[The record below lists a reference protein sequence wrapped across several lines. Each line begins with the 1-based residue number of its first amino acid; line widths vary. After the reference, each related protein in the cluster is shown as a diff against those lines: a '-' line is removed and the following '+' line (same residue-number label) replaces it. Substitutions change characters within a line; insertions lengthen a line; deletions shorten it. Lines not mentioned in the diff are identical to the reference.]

1 MAQVVLGAIGAGVGS
16 AFGGAKGAQW
26 GFSAG
31 VLLAG
36 ILFPPRGQR
45 QDHGKLDDL
54 RVSGSQYGAMI
65 PQVYGFGRVAG
76 NLVWVQKDSAGN
88 HLVESSRAIR
98 ASKGGSREV
107 GRRYTYSA
115 TMAWLICKG
124 PIAGVQRI
132 WAEDKLIYDASLS
145 TPSKYDITIHLGTES
160 QTVNPDIEAA
170 EGVSQWT
177 GYRGQAYAV
186 FDDFSL
192 AEWGNRIPAMT
203 FEVIG
208 GVYTA
213 GIAYDPHCLAYY
225 RFEDSP
231 GLLVDSG
238 PNGWNLSET
247 SSGATQTTGPT
258 TLGEALSNTGSG
270 NELRS
275 TLGDQSR
282 FQGSQLSQ
290 EVWYRYKGSGGGL
303 VTLLY
308 RNTAYTQYSGNLIIS
323 DVLGGSIDYWIEV
336 AAGGG
341 GSWLSYESAVIM
353 DGNWHHVA
361 VTHNTAGKLRLYH
374 DGVMVQER
382 TAPFASLAMT
392 GGGNVLEIDDGP
404 FYLDEAAWYDREL
417 SAAEVRARYLKTT
430 ASPVSSVLSSL
441 FDQVG
446 IASGDYNTAAA
457 ATKYVPGFVL
467 GSRVDVRQAVR
478 ELLMVTNLDLAEVDG
493 DLVAVARGGSSVVT
507 IPEADLGAYVAEGA
521 LDAAEPPDRVQARRL
536 PVSELPY
543 RLDLEYLSLTND
555 YQQGQATA
563 VRFTRSAETQEQV
576 TVSTPLVLHEQH
588 ARRAAETLLYRQW
601 WERVS
606 FVVTVGPKYL
616 YLAPGD
622 IVTIPVASS
631 SVRCRIE
638 QMDVDPF
645 GVIQLTLV
653 QDAAEI
659 LTQYVAGSEIPPPF
673 GGLVE
678 ASTTTLSAWA
688 GNALLDEHATDGKL
702 GFYVAA
708 GGPLGQD
715 WPGAA
720 LYWSRDGGTTYTELD
735 SLEDNATIGTAAT
748 VLAAPP
754 GSAYDQW
761 DDTNTVDVTI
771 TSGSAPETSSDSA
784 VLNGANAAML
794 GDEVIQFVTVTSLGN
809 NQYRLGRLLR
819 GRRGTESYGASH
831 AIGNRFVLLD
841 EGRVKRVTVDSS
853 LVGKT
858 IHLKAVTIGTTVAAA
873 SAVTLDVSGDE
884 YKCYAP
890 THITGARDGSNN
902 LTIEWFRRARAGGVW
917 ADLIDVDQPEGTF
930 AFEVDVM
937 SGMTVLRTISTSS
950 ESASYT
956 AAQQTT
962 DGLTPGNPVT
972 VNIYQLGY
980 YGRGYVATATV

>member
-1 MAQVVLGAIGAGVGS
+1 MAQVVLGAVGAGVGA
-16 AFGGAKGAQW
+16 AFGGASGAQW

-36 ILFPPRGQR
+36 VLFPPRAQR

-115 TMAWLICKG
+115 TMAWLICRG
-124 PIAGVQRI
+124 PINGVQRI
-132 WAEDKLIYDASLS
+132 WAEDKLIYDASQS
-145 TPSKYDITIHLGTES
+145 TPSKYSITIYTGTES
-160 QTVNPDIEAA
+160 QTVDPDIEAA

-203 FEVIG
+203 FELIG

-213 GIAYDPHCLAYY
+213 GISTDPHCLAYY

-258 TLGEALSNTGSG
+258 TLGEALDFGASG
-270 NELRS
+270 NHLFNAV
-275 TLGDQSR
+275 GDQSR
-282 FQGSQLSQ
+282 FQGTEFSAECWFKYDGSGSGTVIL
-290 EVWYRYKGSGGGL
+290 WYRNAGS
-303 VTLLY
+303 
-308 RNTAYTQYSGNLIIS
+308 TQYPPTLQITAAGAGF
-323 DVLGGSIDYWIEV
+323 LGSTIEV
-336 AAGGG
+336 TAGSSTGVE
-341 GSWLSYESAVIM
+341 YESASIK
-353 DGNWHHVA
+353 DGSWHHTA
-361 VTHNTAGKLRLYH
+361 VTYRAGGKMRLYL
-374 DGVMVQER
+374 DGVIVQEIA
-382 TAPFASLAMT
+382 APFTSLVMT
-392 GGGNVLEIDDGP
+392 GGGSRLELDQGD
-404 FYLDEAAWYDREL
+404 FYLDEVAVYDREL
-417 SAAEVRARYLKTT
+417 SSAEVRARYLKTT

-457 ATKYVPGFVL
+457 ASKYVPGFVL

-478 ELLMVTNLDLAEVDG
+478 DLLMVTNLDLAEVDG

-507 IPEADLGAYVAEGA
+507 IPEADLGAYVQGGTLE
-521 LDAAEPPDRVQARRL
+521 AAEPPDRVQARRL

-622 IVTIPVASS
+622 VVTIPVASS

-659 LTQYVAGSEIPPPF
+659 LTQYVAGAAIPPPF
-673 GGLVE
+673 AGLVE

-688 GNALLDEHATDGKL
+688 GHALLDEHATDGKI

-708 GGPLGQD
+708 GGPLLQD

-735 SLEDNATIGTAAT
+735 SLTDNATIGTAAT
-748 VLAAPP
+748 ILAAPS
-754 GSAYDQW
+754 GGAYDLW
-761 DDTNTVDVTI
+761 DTTNTVTVTI
-771 TSGSAPETSSDSA
+771 TSGDAPETSSDSA

-809 NQYRLGRLLR
+809 NQYRLSRLLR
-819 GRRGTESYGASH
+819 GRRGTEVHGGSH

-841 EGRVKRVTVDSS
+841 EGRVKRVTVDQS
-853 LVGKT
+853 LVGKDVL
-858 IHLKAVTIGTTVAAA
+858 LKAVTVGTTVAAA
-873 SAVTLDVSGDE
+873 SPVSLNITGDE
-884 YKCYAP
+884 LKPLAP
-890 THITGARDGSNN
+890 AHVEGSRDGSSN
-902 LTIEWFRRARAGGVW
+902 LTIAWERRTRAGGAW
-917 ADLIDVDQPEGTF
+917 ADLIDVDQPEETLE
-930 AFEVDVM
+930 FEVDVM
-937 SGMTVLRTISTSS
+937 NGMSVVRTISTTT
-950 ESASYT
+950 ESATYS
-956 AAQQTT
+956 AANQTT
-962 DGLTPGNPVT
+962 DFGSPQASLSVR
-972 VNIYQLGY
+972 VYQLGKL
-980 YGRGYVATATV
+980 GRGYVKTATV